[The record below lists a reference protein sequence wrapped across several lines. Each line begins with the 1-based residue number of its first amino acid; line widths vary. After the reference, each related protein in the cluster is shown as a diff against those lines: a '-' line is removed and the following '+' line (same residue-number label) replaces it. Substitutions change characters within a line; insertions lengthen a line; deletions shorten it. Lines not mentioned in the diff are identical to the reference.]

1 MKNIV
6 TLKLT
11 KQHLQSVIPAFQFFD
26 FSDDRQGNIE
36 KSICEQ
42 IFEKLLKK
50 ALNVKDKGN
59 KKTFTV
65 NFQFY
70 EAATFD
76 NYLSK
81 IHNNLYSKESLE
93 GANLLSIYL
102 QLNSKI

>member
-11 KQHLQSVIPAFQFFD
+11 KQHLQSVIPAFQWFEFTD
-26 FSDDRQGNIE
+26 NNQGKID

-42 IFEKLLKK
+42 ILEKIIKK
-50 ALNVKDKGN
+50 AFNVKDKSS
-59 KKTFTV
+59 KKPFSI
-65 NFQFY
+65 NFQYY

-76 NYLSK
+76 NYLCK

-102 QLNSKI
+102 QLNSKL